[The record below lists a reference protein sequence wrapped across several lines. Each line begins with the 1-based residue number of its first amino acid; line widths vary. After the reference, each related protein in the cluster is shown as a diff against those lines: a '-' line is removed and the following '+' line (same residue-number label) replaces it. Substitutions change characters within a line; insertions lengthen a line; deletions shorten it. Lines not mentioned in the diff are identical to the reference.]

1 MTATI
6 IRDISKQPLSAEKPN
21 SDNKKRKTSL
31 YVSRYAHPPR
41 FDTES
46 YFYYTEV
53 FKNWIDE
60 ED

>member
-6 IRDISKQPLSAEKPN
+6 LRDIFNRPVTAEKLN
-21 SDNKKRKTSL
+21 SDNKKSKALL
-31 YVSRYAHPPR
+31 YVSKYAHPPR